1 MKSRKAASVAKSPEI
16 LGFLGGAAKD
26 YIGARV
32 LLNARLPVQGAIL
45 ASTAIEKY
53 FKTVMAF
60 RGNSSCGHLKKAHWN
75 SVKNFIPGI
84 FADLNPNFLRLLQRC
99 YEMRYPDTLRF
110 GFNLVIASR
119 EFLAELDH
127 TALSIHYGFGLKRD
141 EEYVGT
147 EIETYRKEKDER
159 LLANNHV
166 LSGEPKQS
174 FIEAATQL
182 VYEIRVDPIRGLVEA
197 YYTAKPSRSNGAFL
211 REGLRPGDKSGMS
224 FDLAF
229 KVLQKQSAT

>member
-75 SVKNFIPGI
+75 SVKNFIPVI
-84 FADLNPNFLRLLQRC
+84 FADLNPDF
-99 YEMRYPDTLRF
+99 F
-110 GFNLVIASR
+110 A
-119 EFLAELDH
+119 LA
-127 TALSIHYGFGLKRD
+127 TALL
-141 EEYVGT
+141 
-147 EIETYRKEKDER
+147 
-159 LLANNHV
+159 
-166 LSGEPKQS
+166 
-174 FIEAATQL
+174 
-182 VYEIRVDPIRGLVEA
+182 
-197 YYTAKPSRSNGAFL
+197 
-211 REGLRPGDKSGMS
+211 
-224 FDLAF
+224 
-229 KVLQKQSAT
+229 